1 MAELE
6 SFTESR
12 EMALAVIAMVAL
24 VVGGGMLWHSVMPTV
39 GAAVLAISFL
49 CMFAVVAIA

>member
-12 EMALAVIAMVAL
+12 EMSLAVVAMITL
-24 VVGGGMLWHSVMPTV
+24 VVGGAMLYHSVMPTI

-49 CMFAVVAIA
+49 CMFVVVAIA